1 MEQPQLADDIAGGE
15 ESIESL
21 GAEISKLTEEAGTLG
36 DEIAALES
44 DIGKFTSEKKA
55 EEEQRA
61 KDHKAFLLEE
71 KDYSESL
78 SALERAIEVLESKN
92 KDVPGAAALLQLTE
106 SRAMLALPSN
116 AQSYLSG
123 LLSVL
128 QQGGE
133 DAFSAPEANAY
144 ESQS

>member
-1 MEQPQLADDIAGGE
+1 M
-15 ESIESL
+15 
-21 GAEISKLTEEAGTLG
+21 
-36 DEIAALES
+36 
-44 DIGKFTSEKKA
+44 
-55 EEEQRA
+55 
-61 KDHKAFLLEE
+61 
-71 KDYSESL
+71 
-78 SALERAIEVLESKN
+78 ESKN
-92 KDVPGAAALLQLTE
+92 KDIPGAAALLQLTQ

-144 ESQS
+144 ESQSGGIIDMLKNLLKEFSEKKGQCQKEEMNSAHASNMIVNDLTDSIENANDDVAAKTKLKGEKEAKAAQLKGELQTTIDVLKQDK